1 MTLIFS
7 QAIYLLLPMTL
18 VFLM

>member
-18 VFLM
+18 VFLI